1 MPITWFDLLL
11 IVIMLIS
18 AFLAMVRGFMRE
30 FFSIVSWLTAAVAG
44 VYFAGRLAPSVKSF
58 VNVGDTPALIIAGV
72 GTFLVVL
79 LVVAVITIRISD
91 MVLDSQIG
99 ALDRTLGFIFGLV
112 RGFLLVAVAYT
123 FVSWLIS
130 EPAQNGGIRNAKSVI
145 VLKATRDWFLGIL
158 PDNFESIILKLKPR
172 RPGDTET
179 PAAPSDQHGQ
189 LGNPA
194 DKLADA
200 GYDRGDRI
208 GMPSV
213 VEALKVAR

>member
-30 FFSIVSWLTAAVAG
+30 FFSIISWLTAAIAG
-44 VYFAGRLAPSVKSF
+44 VYFATRFAPTVKSF
-58 VNVGDTPALIIAGV
+58 VNVGDTLALIIAGV
-72 GTFLVVL
+72 GTFFVVL

-112 RGFLLVAVAYT
+112 RGFLLVAIAYT
-123 FVSWLIS
+123 LIGALLS
-130 EPAQNGGIRNAKSVI
+130 EPAQNAGIRNAKSVI
-145 VLKATRDWFLGIL
+145 VLKATRDWFLSIL
-158 PDNFESIILKLKPR
+158 PDNFESIILKLMPR
-172 RPGDTET
+172 RPADTET
-179 PAAPSDQHGQ
+179 PKEPSDQHGQ

-200 GYDRGDRI
+200 GYDRGGRI
-208 GMPSV
+208 GMPQSV
-213 VEALKVAR
+213 GATEMAR